1 MDLLSP
7 SEKMLVTLGGRS
19 FYAAAPQLLNSL
31 PVDIRTIVEIEKFK
45 KLLNTYLFTQQFL
58 T

>member
-1 MDLLSP
+1 MLLPP
-7 SEKMLVTLGGRS
+7 SEKMPLTLGGRS
-19 FYAAAPQLLNSL
+19 FYAAASQLWNSL

-45 KLLNTYLFTQQFL
+45 KSFKTYLFTQQFL